1 MLRPPCLLSR
11 FSVNLPT
18 NYFALT
24 NACPLLVKK
33 GRHNTAFTTPTMATS
48 AKKSPENGLA
58 VPFALP
64 GGNRIV
70 TLDEFIIR
78 AEKDFDF
85 ATGELTGLLRDIG
98 VAAKIINREVNKAGL
113 VNILGVADGS
123 ADNASGDR
131 QQKLDVYANE
141 KLIECLKNSGE
152 CCAIASEENDDIIQV
167 PPVSSKKSN
176 YIVLFDPLDGS
187 SNIDVNVS
195 VGTIFAIYRR
205 KSDPAGPATAE
216 DFLQTGNKQVAAGY
230 VLYGTSTILVYTT
243 GRGVNGF
250 TLDPS
255 IGEFCLSHRNM
266 RIPENGQFYSV
277 NQGYYSKFDLEMRR
291 YIDHCSDQNYGLRY
305 IGSMVSDIHRI
316 LIQGG
321 IFLYPSTR
329 KYPKGKLRLLY
340 ECNPLSMVVEQAGGK
355 SFNTQ
360 LKRILDMDPKEL
372 HQRSTIAIGSPNMVD
387 ELKAFIER
395 YSALPL

>member
-1 MLRPPCLLSR
+1 MYPGNC
-11 FSVNLPT
+11 T
-18 NYFALT
+18 NT
-24 NACPLLVKK
+24 LLVLNNSTT
-33 GRHNTAFTTPTMATS
+33 HNMATS
-48 AKKSPENGLA
+48 AKKTPDNGPA

-78 AEKDFDF
+78 SEKDFDY

-113 VNILGVADGS
+113 VNIIGVADGS
-123 ADNASGDR
+123 SDNASGDK

-167 PPVSSKKSN
+167 PPVNSKKSH
-176 YIVLFDPLDGS
+176 YVVMFDPLDGS
-187 SNIDVNVS
+187 SNIDVNIS

-205 KSDPAGPATAE
+205 KSDPTGPATVD
-216 DFLQTGNKQVAAGY
+216 DFLQAGSKQVAAGY

-266 RIPENGQFYSV
+266 RMPEDGQFYSV

-291 YIDHCSDQNYGLRY
+291 YIDNCSDENYSLRY

-340 ECNPLSMVVEQAGGK
+340 ECNPLSMIVEQAGGK
-355 SFNTQ
+355 SMNTQ
-360 LKRILDMDPKEL
+360 LKRILDVDPKEL

>member
-1 MLRPPCLLSR
+1 
-11 FSVNLPT
+11 
-18 NYFALT
+18 
-24 NACPLLVKK
+24 
-33 GRHNTAFTTPTMATS
+33 MATS
-48 AKKSPENGLA
+48 TKKAAEKGISLSTMPA
-58 VPFALP
+58 
-64 GGNRIV
+64 NRII

-78 AEKDFDF
+78 SEKDFEY

-113 VNILGVADGS
+113 VNIIGVADGGE
-123 ADNASGDR
+123 NQSGDT

-141 KLIECLKNSGE
+141 KIIECLQNSGE
-152 CCAIASEENDDIIQV
+152 CCAIASEENDDFINV
-167 PPVSSKKSN
+167 PPVNSKKSH
-176 YIVLFDPLDGS
+176 YIVMFDPLDGS

-205 KSDPAGPATAE
+205 KSDPDGPATLE
-216 DFLQTGNKQVAAGY
+216 DFLQTGAKQVAAGY

-266 RIPENGQFYSV
+266 RIPENGNNYSV

-291 YIDHCSDQNYGLRY
+291 YIDQCSDQNYGLRY

-316 LIQGG
+316 LIHGG

-329 KYPKGKLRLLY
+329 KFPKGKLRLLY
-340 ECNPLSMVVEQAGGK
+340 ECNPLSMLVEQAGGK
-355 SFNTQ
+355 AMNTQ
-360 LKRILDMDPKEL
+360 LKRILEVDPTEL
-372 HQRSTIAIGSPNMVD
+372 HQRSTIAIGSPAMVD

>member
-1 MLRPPCLLSR
+1 MASTKKTT
-11 FSVNLPT
+11 SNGKAPT
-18 NYFALT
+18 RAL
-24 NACPLLVKK
+24 NIP
-33 GRHNTAFTTPTMATS
+33 
-48 AKKSPENGLA
+48 
-58 VPFALP
+58 
-64 GGNRIV
+64 GNRIV
-70 TLDEFIIR
+70 TLDEFIMR
-78 AEKDFDF
+78 SEKDFEY

-113 VNILGVADGS
+113 VNIIGVADGAENS
-123 ADNASGDR
+123 SGEM
-131 QQKLDVYANE
+131 QQKLDVYAND

-152 CCAIASEENDDIIQV
+152 CCAIASEECEDIIHV
-167 PPVSSKKSN
+167 PAVSSKKSN
-176 YIVLFDPLDGS
+176 YVVLFDPLDGS

-205 KSDPAGPATAE
+205 ISDNTGDADVG
-216 DFLQTGNKQVAAGY
+216 DFLQKGLKQVAAGY

-266 RIPENGQFYSV
+266 RIPDSGQFYSV

-291 YIDHCSDQNYGLRY
+291 YIDDCSDRNFRLRY

-321 IFLYPSTR
+321 IFLYPNTR
-329 KYPKGKLRLLY
+329 KYPQGKLRLLY
-340 ECNPLSMVVEQAGGK
+340 ECNPLSMIVEQAGGK
-355 SFNTQ
+355 AVNSQ
-360 LKRILDMDPKEL
+360 LKRVLEIEPKEL
-372 HQRSTIAIGSPNMVD
+372 HQRCTIAIGSPAMVD
-387 ELKAFIER
+387 ELKAFIDR
-395 YSALPL
+395 YSALPM